1 MCKRKSK
8 KALWGSTFF
17 YVKLLKSLK
26 QLSEDPFFFGA
37 KEGLDEGVEFGV
49 ETGSIVFGRL

>member
-8 KALWGSTFF
+8 KALWGALF
-17 YVKLLKSLK
+17 YVKLLNSLK

-37 KEGLDEGVEFGV
+37 KEGLDGGVEFGV